1 MLNILICDNNR
12 MQADYLCRMA
22 PELISEPCRVTACR
36 SADELRARCE
46 NDPPQIVLMDILL
59 ERDNGIAVA
68 KELFP
73 KSSGTA
79 VIFISGYQE
88 YFVDVYEA
96 DHVYFLPKPIE
107 RAQLKKA
114 LEKALEAIRIEQPAF
129 SVYINRSLRKVLLRD
144 VVCIESFYGKL
155 RIFLWNETLECH
167 SAIPDLPEAV
177 LRRMIHCH
185 KSFLVNP
192 DYIRTL
198 DGKSFLMANGR
209 VVPISR
215 NRYQESRSAFL
226 AYCGKKLEVTDS

>member
-1 MLNILICDNNR
+1 MPRDGLPLR
-12 MQADYLCRMA
+12 GRAARA
-22 PELISEPCRVTACR
+22 VRERR
-36 SADELRARCE
+36 SADRADGQE
-46 NDPPQIVLMDILL
+46 
-59 ERDNGIAVA
+59 NGIEIA

-79 VIFISGYQE
+79 VIFISGYRE

-107 RAQLKKA
+107 RAQLQKA
-114 LEKALEAIRIEQPAF
+114 LEKALSAIRTEQPAF
-129 SVYINRSLRKVLLRD
+129 SVYVNRSLQKILLRD

-155 RIFLWNETLECH
+155 RIHLWGEAVECH
-167 SAIPDLPEAV
+167 SSIPELPETV
-177 LRRMIHCH
+177 LRSMIHCH
-185 KSFLVNP
+185 KSFLANP

-215 NRYQESRSAFL
+215 NRYQESRRAFL
-226 AYCGKKLEVTDS
+226 AYCGQKLEEST